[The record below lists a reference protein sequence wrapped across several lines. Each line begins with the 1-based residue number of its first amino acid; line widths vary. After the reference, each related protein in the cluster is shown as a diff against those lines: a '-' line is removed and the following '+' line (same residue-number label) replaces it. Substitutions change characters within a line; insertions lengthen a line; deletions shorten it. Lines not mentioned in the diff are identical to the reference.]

1 MDPQKPV
8 RSGAEGADLSEDALD
23 RLADLVVTK
32 MTDRV
37 VREIAWEILPGVAES
52 IVRQRIKELE
62 ERGR

>member
-1 MDPQKPV
+1 MDPKNPF
-8 RSGAEGADLSEDALD
+8 RPAAEGTALSDESLD
-23 RLADLVVTK
+23 RLADLVVKK

-52 IVRQRIKELE
+52 VVRQRIKELE